1 MKNKSNK
8 NDSLFVGSFYVSPES
23 RKNKLNLFELL
34 NEEIKKFQSKGSI
47 IVQGDFNARVGK
59 ENDFIPQ

>member
-1 MKNKSNK
+1 MILH
-8 NDSLFVGSFYVSPES
+8 LFVGSYVSPES
-23 RKNKLNLFELL
+23 SKNKLNLFELL

-59 ENDFIPQ
+59 ENGFIPQ